1 MRGVCNGTSRM
12 IGEAGG
18 EPRERRPHSGGE
30 KGRQGSGVPPAGED
44 PCFVSSFFFFFL
56 KFVSKFQFAN
66 IGWLPEGRWMVS
78 TGDGEPGVHW
88 L

>member
-1 MRGVCNGTSRM
+1 MRGVCNGDLENDWR
-12 IGEAGG
+12 GGRGAEREAA
-18 EPRERRPHSGGE
+18 SQWGE
-30 KGRQGSGVPPAGED
+30 KGRQGSGVPPARED
-44 PCFVSSFFFFFL
+44 PCFFFFFFF